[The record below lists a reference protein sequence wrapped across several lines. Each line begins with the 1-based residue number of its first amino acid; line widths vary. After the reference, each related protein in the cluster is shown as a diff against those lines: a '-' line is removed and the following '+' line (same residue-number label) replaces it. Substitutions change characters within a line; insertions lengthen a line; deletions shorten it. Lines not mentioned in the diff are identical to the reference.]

1 MIPFLT
7 APAGVQLLPGMHPV
21 RPKCG
26 PMLMGYTPVL
36 PEWELGVWGY
46 RGGHSPW
53 WGAPQHTTIW
63 SGWYLGLYFP
73 IGVHPH
79 SCQINSE
86 SCMGWK
92 AHKMKGCRGLN
103 NIFTRLGVTT
113 EFGWGDTNDIYLL
126 GPYITLALN
135 RCYFA
140 SGVNK
145 GRR

>member
-36 PEWELGVWGY
+36 PEWVLGVWGY

-73 IGVHPH
+73 IGVYPH

-103 NIFTRLGVTT
+103 NIFTRLGVTSMT
-113 EFGWGDTNDIYLL
+113 PMFPGCTPTGAAKKAVYKLVNLS
-126 GPYITLALN
+126 
-135 RCYFA
+135 A
-140 SGVNK
+140 SFSSIV
-145 GRR
+145 